1 MERFRGR
8 KDEGR
13 AESIRAKIAR
23 KRQTSQNHGL
33 TGGPVKVAGSSRDGI
48 WRSTMPPKPRTPA
61 AAGRSSGRP
70 EREFRL
76 AEKRGEFNMI
86 GMNFISFLI
95 LLVVSVAVSAVLHY
109 GLKYYVTPGLWSF
122 CSKVVVAWI
131 GAWLGSPVLGYWPH
145 EIPMLGYGNIW
156 FIPAILGSLAALVLA
171 VDLVKMGRGAS

>member
-1 MERFRGR
+1 
-8 KDEGR
+8 
-13 AESIRAKIAR
+13 
-23 KRQTSQNHGL
+23 
-33 TGGPVKVAGSSRDGI
+33 
-48 WRSTMPPKPRTPA
+48 
-61 AAGRSSGRP
+61 
-70 EREFRL
+70 
-76 AEKRGEFNMI
+76 MI